1 MSGVRD
7 PLRTPPAPA
16 CLSHDHMTA
25 KRQSANESTMHDKKG
40 DQ

>member
-7 PLRTPPAPA
+7 PLRT
-16 CLSHDHMTA
+16 LSHDHMTA